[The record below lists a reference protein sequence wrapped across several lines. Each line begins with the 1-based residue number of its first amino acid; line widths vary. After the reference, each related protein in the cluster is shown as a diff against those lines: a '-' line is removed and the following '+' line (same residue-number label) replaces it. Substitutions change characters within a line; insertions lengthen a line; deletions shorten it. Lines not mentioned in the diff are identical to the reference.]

1 MPDYKTKIAANIRYY
16 AALRGLSLGDVAEKS
31 GISGQ
36 SLSALLNSPS
46 DFKFGTL
53 MSVAEALSVAPTE
66 LLK

>member
-16 AALRGLSLGDVAEKS
+16 AALRELSLGEVAERS
-31 GISGQ
+31 AISSQ
-36 SLSALLNSPS
+36 SLSALLNSPG

-53 MSVAEALSVAPTE
+53 MNIAEALSVTPSE

>member
-16 AALRGLSLGDVAEKS
+16 AALHDMQLGELAEKS
-31 GISGQ
+31 GISNQ
-36 SLSALLNSPS
+36 SLSALLNSPG

-53 MSVAEALSVAPTE
+53 ISVANALSVTPTE